1 MDISTTARDVILAA
15 SLEEPAA
22 EQPLSPVQ
30 LSPDTWQRARTIL
43 AIRRR
48 PLPVGNP
55 HSCERPA
62 ARRRFDLDDPQSG
75 HDPWVYPPES
85 QQDTQQERNEKADA
99 NWRRTLPQ
107 RQSQRLASAQRHDAM
122 REAATLAVLA
132 SVQAEID
139 SVVHTDA
146 CCHISQHLSQQQEQQ
161 GRRPHQGGSQE
172 QRQQQQNSEGPA
184 PAAATAMWSQ
194 NKAVRFVGLAA
205 DGEVQLCSCS
215 CMCCDAWS
223 VVPEAVACA
232 PTTPMQPQTIFAD
245 QLL

>member
-1 MDISTTARDVILAA
+1 MDVDTIARDVILAA

-62 ARRRFDLDDPQSG
+62 ARRRFDLDDPPSG

-122 REAATLAVLA
+122 RE
-132 SVQAEID
+132 
-139 SVVHTDA
+139 
-146 CCHISQHLSQQQEQQ
+146 
-161 GRRPHQGGSQE
+161 
-172 QRQQQQNSEGPA
+172 
-184 PAAATAMWSQ
+184 
-194 NKAVRFVGLAA
+194 
-205 DGEVQLCSCS
+205 
-215 CMCCDAWS
+215 
-223 VVPEAVACA
+223 VPEAV
-232 PTTPMQPQTIFAD
+232 PTALATPMQPQTSSSGSFAT
-245 QLL
+245 